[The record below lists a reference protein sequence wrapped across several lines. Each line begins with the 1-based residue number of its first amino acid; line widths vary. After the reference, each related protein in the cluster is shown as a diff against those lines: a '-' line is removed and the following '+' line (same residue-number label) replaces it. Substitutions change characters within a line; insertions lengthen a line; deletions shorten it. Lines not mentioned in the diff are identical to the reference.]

1 MLREGLQVPVGGRRC
16 LREAIVNLVGYPTA
30 LLLLDRDN
38 PSEQAVQLALA
49 FDKLVVEGVKVF
61 LGALA
66 LCDVAPYVHVA
77 GDLTLLP
84 SQGDGDPFDPD
95 RRTVLAVRDRFGV
108 EPTPLLQH
116 P

>member
-30 LLLLDRDN
+30 LLILDRDN
-38 PSEQAVQLALA
+38 PTDHTVQLALA
-49 FDKLVVEGVKVF
+49 FGKVLVEAEQLLLVP
-61 LGALA
+61 LA
-66 LCDVAPYVHVA
+66 LGEVAPNVHVA

-95 RRTVLAVRDRFGV
+95 RRAVLGIRDHFDT
-108 EPTPLLQH
+108 EPTRFS
-116 P
+116 